1 MALRDCQGACQK
13 IYSKITL
20 MTPETPLR
28 PNSLVLYKNQ
38 PSRITRVGPKKI
50 EIRTADGQ
58 SLSVRFKDV
67 QLLHPGPVES
77 LKGLGQATGELGTAW
92 ELLAGEVTHIADLAE
107 LAFGE
112 YTPTT
117 AWTVWQ
123 ATADGLYFSGQP
135 EEIRA
140 HTAEEVANEQAA
152 RQAKEAA
159 AKAWTEFVDRLAAG
173 TFYPDDNAYLEDVA
187 AFALGQRKGSH
198 VLDVLG
204 RTATQENAHA
214 LLLDI
219 GYWDVTKNP
228 YPLRAGVATVDSG
241 LTISPL
247 PEEERR
253 DLTHLFCLA
262 IDDAGTQDPDDA
274 ISLEGN
280 KLWVHIADVGALVP
294 AGSPLDLMARSRGA
308 NLYLPEGTVTMLPRA
323 VTEQLG
329 LGLQEV
335 SPALSFGLE
344 LNAEGEVFELEI
356 VPSWIKVRRLSY
368 TEAEGLLEEEPLRS
382 LHHIAR
388 QYEARRTANG
398 AINIDLP
405 EVKIRVVDGQVVIKQ
420 LARHQSRD
428 LVREMM
434 LLTGAAVGQY
444 AVDKGITI
452 PFTSQEAPVEAIAEQ
467 ATSLSE
473 MFALRRT
480 MRPSQQSANPGPH
493 TGLGMDIYVQATSP
507 LRRYLDLVVHQ
518 QLRAHLA
525 GTQLLDGQEL
535 IERMGATGAISS
547 SVRWAERRSNEHWTL
562 VYLLQNP
569 DWQGEGFLV
578 EKRGRRDVILIPDL
592 DLQTNIYQKRDLPLD
607 DRVQLALREVNLP
620 LLEAHFREVG

>member
-1 MALRDCQGACQK
+1 MV
-13 IYSKITL
+13 
-20 MTPETPLR
+20 PETSLR
-28 PNSLVLYKNQ
+28 ANSLVLYKNQ
-38 PSRITRVGPKKI
+38 PSRITRMGPKKI
-50 EIRTADGQ
+50 EIKMADGQ
-58 SLSVRFKDV
+58 ILSVRPKDV

-92 ELLAGEVTHIADLAE
+92 ELLAGDVTEIADLAE

-112 YTPTT
+112 YTPAT
-117 AWTVWQ
+117 AWAVWQ
-123 ATADGLYFSGQP
+123 ATAEGLYFSGQP

-140 HTAEEVANEQAA
+140 HTAEEVANELAT

-159 AKAWTEFVDRLAAG
+159 EKAWTDFANRLAAG
-173 TFYPDDNAYLEDVA
+173 SFSPDDIAYLEDVA
-187 AFALGQRKGSH
+187 ALALGQRKGSH
-198 VLDVLG
+198 VLEALN
-204 RTATQENAHA
+204 RSATPENAHA

-228 YPLRAGVATVDSG
+228 YPPRAGVATTDSG
-241 LTISPL
+241 LAIPPL

-253 DLTHLFCLA
+253 DLTHLLCLA
-262 IDDAGTQDPDDA
+262 IDDAGTLDPDDA
-274 ISLEGN
+274 ISMDGN
-280 KLWVHIADVGALVP
+280 KLWVHIADVAALVP
-294 AGSPLDLMARSRGA
+294 AGSPIDLMARSRGA
-308 NLYLPEGTVTMLPRA
+308 NLYLPEGTVTMLPKA

-329 LGLQEV
+329 LGLQAI

-344 LNAEGEVFELEI
+344 LNAEAEVLELEI
-356 VPSWIKVRRLSY
+356 VPSWINVRRLSY
-368 TEAEGLLEEEPLRS
+368 NDAEGLLQEEPLYS
-382 LHHIAR
+382 LLQIAR
-388 QYEARRTANG
+388 KNEARRTANG

-405 EVKIRVVDGQVVIKQ
+405 EVKIRVIGGQVIIKP

-444 AVDKGITI
+444 AIDNGVAI
-452 PFTSQEAPVEAIAEQ
+452 PFTSQEAPVEAVAEQ
-467 ATSLSE
+467 AASLSE

-480 MRPSQQSANPGPH
+480 MRPGQQSTNPGPH
-493 TGLGMDIYVQATSP
+493 TGLGMDIYIQATSP

-518 QLRAHLA
+518 QLRAYLT
-525 GTQLLDGQEL
+525 GENMLVGQEL
-535 IERMGATGAISS
+535 TERVGEAVAISS

-569 DWQGEGFLV
+569 DWQGEGYIV

-592 DLQTNIYQKRDLPLD
+592 DLQTNIYLKRELPLD
-607 DRVQLALREVNLP
+607 SQVRLVFREINLP
-620 LLEAHFREVG
+620 LLEAHFQEVG